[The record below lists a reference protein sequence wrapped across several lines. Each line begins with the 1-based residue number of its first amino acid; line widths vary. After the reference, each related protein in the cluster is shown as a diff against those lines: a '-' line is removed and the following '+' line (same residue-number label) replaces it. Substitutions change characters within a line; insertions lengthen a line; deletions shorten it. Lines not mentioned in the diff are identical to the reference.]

1 MMSGQ
6 KRRQWT
12 AEQKLQ
18 VIEEARQTD
27 AAVSEVCR
35 RHGIGTGQFYKWE
48 KLAREGALDGLR
60 AQKRGR
66 KESMDVVRLEN
77 ELQRLRVVVTEL
89 SAENVELKRGRWP

>member
-1 MMSGQ
+1 MSGQ

-18 VIEEARQTD
+18 ILEEARQSD
-27 AAVSEVCR
+27 ATVSEVCR

-48 KLAREGALDGLR
+48 QLAREGALAGLR

-66 KESMDVVRLEN
+66 KESADRTRLQN
-77 ELQRLRVVVTEL
+77 EVQRLRAVIAEL
-89 SAENVELKRGRWP
+89 SAENLELKKGRWP

>member
-1 MMSGQ
+1 MSSQ

-18 VIEEARQTD
+18 IIEEARQTD
-27 AAVSEVCR
+27 ATVSEVCR

-66 KESMDVVRLEN
+66 KENIEVVRLEN

-89 SAENVELKRGRWP
+89 SAENLELKRGRWP

>member
-1 MMSGQ
+1 MSSQ

-18 VIEEARQTD
+18 IIEEARQTD
-27 AAVSEVCR
+27 ATVSAVCR
-35 RHGIGTGQFYKWE
+35 RHGIGAGQFYKRE
-48 KLAREGALDGLR
+48 KLAREGALNGLR

-66 KESMDVVRLEN
+66 KKGIEVARLEN